1 MAYSFSQ
8 LQEIKN
14 RVVRDLSENQNRLAA
29 HKAGFAQ
36 VDASLGGMQ
45 TTYSGWA
52 GEVNAYLTA
61 NPSNAAALALKAEK
75 DALVA
80 EFAAARTSAQAAD
93 AAVNG

>member
-1 MAYSFSQ
+1 MAFSFSQ

-14 RVVRDLSENQNRLAA
+14 RIVRDLSAQQGQLAT
-29 HKAGFAQ
+29 HKAGFAV
-36 VDASLGGMQ
+36 VDAALGGMQ
-45 TTYSGWA
+45 TTYGGWA

-80 EFAAARTSAQAAD
+80 EFAAARTAAQAAD